1 MPLNQK
7 LFALVL
13 SAIVFLFIFELVRKR
28 RLREEYSVLWLL
40 TSVAMFVL
48 VIKYEWLIWLTN
60 LIGAALPTSTLFFGS
75 IVFLML
81 VAIQVSIKLSRL
93 ADQVK
98 NLSQDNALLRAELSR
113 VGSSVSEPAGNQGGT
128 HSSE

>member
-7 LFALVL
+7 MFALVI
-13 SAIVFLFIFELVRKR
+13 SVVVFLFIFELVRKR

-40 TSVAMFVL
+40 TSVGMFVL
-48 VIKYEWLIWLTN
+48 VLKYDWLVWLTD
-60 LIGAALPTSTLFFGS
+60 LIGAALPTSTLFLGS

-81 VAIQVSIKLSRL
+81 VAIQISIKLSRL

-113 VGSSVSEPAGNQGGT
+113 IDSLTSGKAEDKGYTLPVE
-128 HSSE
+128 